1 MLIMT
6 NVLRSPVERGQIQ
19 IRPRLQIVFGLFQH
33 TFSGLFLALFY
44 ISYSFP
50 DNHDGIGII

>member
-1 MLIMT
+1 MT